1 MDIIIRDVG
10 AADIDTVLVLNQS
23 EVPHVG
29 SVDIEQMHWFA
40 ANAHYF
46 RVAISEAGFAAFLVG
61 LRPGSSYE
69 SPNYR
74 WFCHRY
80 DEFAYVDRV
89 VVAQHAR
96 RAGMAA
102 RLYEDFAAAMP
113 ESVGVMTCEVNT
125 RPPNAASMTFHERL
139 GFKQVGSRTYDDGEK
154 SVAMLART
162 L

>member
-10 AADIDTVLVLNQS
+10 AADMDSVLDLNQS

-29 SVDIEQMHWFA
+29 SVDLEQMNWYA

-46 RVAISEAGFAAFLVG
+46 RVAESAAGLAAFLVG
-61 LRPGSSYE
+61 MRPGSSYE

-74 WFCHRY
+74 WFCRHY

-89 VVAQHAR
+89 AVAKHAR
-96 RAGMAA
+96 RAGIAA
-102 RLYEDFAAAMP
+102 RLYDDFAAAMP
-113 ESVGVMTCEVNT
+113 DSVGVMTCEVNI
-125 RPPNAASMTFHERL
+125 RPPNASSLTFHERL
-139 GFKQVGSRTYDDGEK
+139 GFKQVGSLTSEGGEK
-154 SVAMLART
+154 IVALLARN

>member
-10 AADIDTVLVLNQS
+10 ATDMDTVLILNQS
-23 EVPHVG
+23 EVPHLG
-29 SVDIEQMHWFA
+29 SVDLEQMNWFA
-40 ANAHYF
+40 AHAHYF
-46 RVAISEAGFAAFLVG
+46 RVAISAAGLAAFLVG

-89 VVAQHAR
+89 VVAKHAR
-96 RAGMAA
+96 RAGIAA

-113 ESVGVMTCEVNT
+113 ESVGVMTCEVNI

-139 GFKQVGSRTYDDGEK
+139 GFEQVGSVTSEGGK
-154 SVAMLART
+154 KKVAMLARN